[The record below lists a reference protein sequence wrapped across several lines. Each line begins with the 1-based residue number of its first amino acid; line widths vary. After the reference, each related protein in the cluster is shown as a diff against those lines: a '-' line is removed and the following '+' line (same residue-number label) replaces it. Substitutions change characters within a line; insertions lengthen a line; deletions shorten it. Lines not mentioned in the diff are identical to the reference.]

1 MSNHAATI
9 HVSYYVYAS
18 AEATEAVDVTIDR
31 VQLDDNLMKR
41 LSRRMPGYSPEA
53 IFHIAMQVGMHMTNY
68 AKIRSDDAMSELTV
82 TDHGIAFRRSQ
93 PGDPDDI
100 GLYLGQTGCI
110 SKEVRI
116 LTTLAADV
124 LSDWTGIAIA
134 TLNTQLQYDR
144 RMSEEMKLSQ
154 QLDQCVAVTNQH
166 ARLLRR
172 TIVAALLL
180 AILTIILTIWLGNGL
195 LLLALTAGFLI
206 IFYCWPS
213 HRANQQRRRLWL
225 SFIDDT
231 NQLWRSHPEWKA
243 SSLDNEL

>member
-1 MSNHAATI
+1 MSNQAATI

-31 VQLDDNLMKR
+31 VQLDDNLMKH

-53 IFHIAMQVGMHMTNY
+53 IFHTAMQVGMHMTNY
-68 AKIRSDDAMSELTV
+68 AKIRSDATMTKLTV
-82 TDHGIAFRRSQ
+82 NNHGVTIQRSR
-93 PGDPDDI
+93 PSDPDDI
-100 GLYLGQTGCI
+100 DLYLIQAGCVNQ
-110 SKEVRI
+110 ELRV
-116 LTTLAADV
+116 LTALAADV